1 MDDRTDARR
10 PDAEITGLLTRL
22 AQRPTPAV
30 VWYGSDGGRVE
41 LSGRVSENWIAKTA
55 NLLVDDLGLMPGDRV
70 VLDPA
75 LHWRTLVL
83 AAAAWRIGACLVLEP
98 AADGDARLLALLDR
112 TGAADDALPAPGG
125 SAAAAAAEAEDR
137 LILAY
142 PALAMRLPD
151 DSVLEP
157 GDIDYCAE
165 IRAHGDRWSG
175 ASRPSDADAAL
186 ETGEAALSFAE
197 LRGMAEDRAAELG
210 SAPVVHMDAAG
221 WDRDALVGLLAIW
234 AAEGTAVLS
243 DRPRDE
249 ALQRDLAA
257 ERVGLTWS

>member
-1 MDDRTDARR
+1 MHDRTDARR

-55 NLLVDDLGLMPGDRV
+55 NLLVDDLALMPGDRV
-70 VLDPA
+70 VLDPS

-83 AAAAWRIGACLVLEP
+83 AAAVWRTGACVVLEP
-98 AADGDARLLALLDR
+98 QHGEARLSALLDR
-112 TGAADDALPAPGG
+112 TGATAEALPQPPG
-125 SAAAAAAEAEDR
+125 SAAAAEAEAEDR

-151 DSVLEP
+151 DAALEP

-165 IRAHGDRWSG
+165 IRSHGDRWSG
-175 ASRPSDADAAL
+175 ASRPAAADPAL
-186 ETGEAALSFAE
+186 VTGGSTLSFAE
-197 LRGMAEDRAAELG
+197 LREQAEARAADLG
-210 SAPVVHMDAAG
+210 EAPVVHLDAEQ
-221 WDRDALVGLLAIW
+221 WDREALVGLLAIW

-243 DRPRDE
+243 DRPRDA
-249 ALQRDLAA
+249 ALQRDLTA
-257 ERVGLTWS
+257 ERVNLTWS

>member
-10 PDAEITGLLTRL
+10 PDAEIAGLLSRL

-30 VWYGSDGGRVE
+30 IWYGSDGGRVE

-83 AAAAWRIGACLVLEP
+83 AAAAWRTGACVVLDP
-98 AADGDARLLALLDR
+98 QDDDARLSALLDR
-112 TGAADDALPAPGG
+112 TGAAAEALPRPRG
-125 SAAAAAAEAEDR
+125 SAAAAEAQAEDR

-165 IRAHGDRWSG
+165 IRSHGDRWSG
-175 ASRPSDADAAL
+175 AARPSAAAAAL
-186 ETGEAALSFAE
+186 ETGSGALSFAE
-197 LRGMAEDRAAELG
+197 LREQAEARAAELG
-210 SAPVVHMDAAG
+210 AAPVVHLDAPG
-221 WDRDALVGLLAIW
+221 LDRDALVGLLAIW